1 MYAIIQTGGKQV
13 QVELG
18 SKIRV
23 EKIDTGVGENHQ
35 FDNVLLVAN
44 SEQTVVGTPYVENS
58 PVVAKVLDHGRGD
71 KIRVIKMK
79 RRKNYRRTQGHRQSF
94 TELEVISIGDASMP
108 QDSQVAIAQ
117 DSETEQVEAIADE
130 NLDGS

>member
-18 SKIRV
+18 SKVRV
-23 EKIDTGVGENHQ
+23 EKISGAVGEHYQ
-35 FDNVLLVAN
+35 FDNVLLVADN
-44 SEQTVVGTPYVENS
+44 DKTLIGTPYLEDS
-58 PVVAKVLDHGRGD
+58 PVVGKILDHGRGK

-94 TELEVISIGDASMP
+94 TELEVIRIGEASNESDENENLP
-108 QDSQVAIAQ
+108 
-117 DSETEQVEAIADE
+117 VEASAE
-130 NLDGS
+130 NPESQEQESE

>member
-18 SKIRV
+18 SKFRV
-23 EKIDTGVGENHQ
+23 EKIGADVGDNHR

-44 SEQTVVGTPYVENS
+44 GEQTMVGTPYVEDS
-58 PVVAKVLDHGRGD
+58 PVVAKVLKHGRGD

-94 TELEVISIGDASMP
+94 TELEVISIGDSSRRQMLRESSEE
-108 QDSQVAIAQ
+108 QSQAEIEDHAAE
-117 DSETEQVEAIADE
+117 STE
-130 NLDGS
+130 